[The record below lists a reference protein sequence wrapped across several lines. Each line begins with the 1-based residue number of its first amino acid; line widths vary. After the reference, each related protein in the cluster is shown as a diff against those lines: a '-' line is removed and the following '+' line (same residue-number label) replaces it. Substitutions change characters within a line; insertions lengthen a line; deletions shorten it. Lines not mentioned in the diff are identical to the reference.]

1 MSDPSDRDLDTIQ
14 PSADPA
20 VSDGVKEPP
29 RTFFSTLRHL
39 GPGLIIAASIVG
51 SGELIAT
58 TKTGAQAGISLLWLI
73 IIGCLI
79 KVFVQVELGRFTITH
94 GETTLAALNSVP
106 GPFALL
112 GIKTNVPIPNWIV
125 LFWWAMMITG
135 MAQLG
140 GIVGGVGQ
148 AMAMATPITGDYRE
162 AVLTPSTKELQ
173 WYLEWQEKIETNHP
187 EFQALS
193 DYEQAR
199 RRRGLDRIE
208 QDLNVIAPHGD
219 EVLDTIRSGG
229 TPAEVTTYDDRYW
242 ASALTIVTCLLL
254 VSGRYGIIQ
263 TVSTVFVVAFT
274 FITIGNVIQLQ
285 RTPQWHISTEQ
296 FLRGLSF
303 SLPEGSGLKTAL
315 ATFGII
321 GVGASELVSYPYW
334 CIEKGYAKFAGKRTQ
349 DDSWAKR
356 ARGWMRVMLC
366 DAFMSMVIY
375 TIATLAFFLM
385 GVSVLHNEGRDPDG
399 MRMVSTLATAY
410 VPVFGEHAKWL
421 FLIGAFAVLYSTFL
435 VASAGHARTY
445 TDAFKLLNLIPRNS
459 ERAHRRSVSTVGV
472 ALPLISLAT
481 YWSGINPV
489 KAVLIA
495 GLMQAIL
502 LPMLGFAA
510 LYFRWTATDP
520 RLKPRPAWDLFLVLS
535 CVGLLITGLWG
546 AVKAL
551 EDLWASVSAM

>member
-1 MSDPSDRDLDTIQ
+1 MSDSPDRDLDTIQ

-20 VSDGVKEPP
+20 VSEGIKEPP
-29 RTFFSTLRHL
+29 RTFFTTLRHL

-79 KVFVQVELGRFTITH
+79 KVFVQVELGRFSITH

-106 GPFALL
+106 GPFRLL
-112 GIKTNVPIPNWIV
+112 GIKTNLPIPNWIV

-148 AMAMATPITGDYRE
+148 SMAMAFPISGDYRE

-173 WYLEWQEKIETNHP
+173 WYLEWKEKSEVGAS
-187 EFQALS
+187 EFQELS
-193 DYEQAR
+193 QYEQDR
-199 RRRGLDRIE
+199 RRRGIDRIQ
-208 QDLNVIAPHGD
+208 QDLNVLGPHGED
-219 EVLDTIRSGG
+219 VLDIVRRGE
-229 TPAEVTTYDDRYW
+229 TPPEFTTFDDRYW
-242 ASALTIVTCLLL
+242 ATAVTVLTCLLL
-254 VSGRYGIIQ
+254 VTGRYGIIQ
-263 TVSTVFVVAFT
+263 SISTVLVVAFT

-285 RTPQWHISTEQ
+285 RTPQWHISTDQ

-303 SLPEGSGLKTAL
+303 HLPEGDGLKTAL

-349 DDSWAKR
+349 DDAWAQR

-366 DAFMSMVIY
+366 DAFLSMVIY
-375 TIATLAFFLM
+375 TTATLAFFLM

-445 TDAFKLLNLIPRNS
+445 TDAFKLLHLIPRNS
-459 ERAHRRSVSTVGV
+459 ERAHRRSVSAVGV

-489 KAVLIA
+489 KAVLVA

-520 RLKPRPAWDLFLVLS
+520 RLKPRPLWDIALVLS
-535 CVGLLITGLWG
+535 CIGLLITGVWG
-546 AVKAL
+546 V
-551 EDLWASVSAM
+551 VSFFG

>member
-1 MSDPSDRDLDTIQ
+1 MSDSSDRDLDTIQ
-14 PSADPA
+14 PWADPA
-20 VSDGVKEPP
+20 VSEGVREPP
-29 RTFFSTLRHL
+29 RTFFSTLGHL

-94 GETTLAALNSVP
+94 GETTLAALNTVP
-106 GPFALL
+106 GPRLF
-112 GIKTNVPIPNWIV
+112 NQNWIL

-208 QDLNVIAPHGD
+208 QDLNVIGPHGD
-219 EVLDTIRSGG
+219 EVLDTIRRGG

-472 ALPLISLAT
+472 ALPIISLAT

-489 KAVLIA
+489 NAVLIA

-520 RLKPRPAWDLFLVLS
+520 RLKPRPAWDLFLVVS